1 MMKSIAQTLIISMG
15 VIAVLTIGAGS
26 MVFAEN
32 PKDSSPPNTFGKAAS
47 RLGQEGLMGDH
58 ASNPPD
64 LTPNT
69 PGREGIGNVAR
80 LLGGD
85 HPSDIPGALCPPGST
100 NPLCQ

>member
-1 MMKSIAQTLIISMG
+1 MIVFVGMVTVLSASIAS
-15 VIAVLTIGAGS
+15 AAY
-26 MVFAEN
+26 AEN

-64 LTPNT
+64 LTPDK

-85 HPSDIPGALCPPGST
+85 HPSDIPGVLCPPGST
-100 NPLCQ
+100 DPLCQ